1 MEKLSYQ
8 SDKIIFCKLANCL
21 IAAYNEYA
29 KLHKIGRESITIA
42 IMANGIAD
50 TMAFLT
56 HTDKIAEYICDFAKN
71 GEFIVYEAPNLDII
85 YETPNLD
92 TEIIKTKR
100 QIMYSVED
108 IFDYF
113 YFHH

>member
-42 IMANGIAD
+42 IMANGIAN

-71 GEFIVYEAPNLDII
+71 GEFIVYEAPNLD
-85 YETPNLD
+85 